1 MSTVQL
7 RLGEHIEGRS
17 GNRTGEGLHV
27 ERDALTTHGVI
38 VGMTGSGKTGLG
50 IVLLEEILRSGVP
63 ALVIDPKGDMGN
75 LALTFPKLD
84 GEAFAPWVDPA
95 VAKAAGQSAEAAGE
109 AAAATWRRGLQD
121 WGLGAEDVA
130 ALHAGAP
137 VTLYTPGS
145 QAGVPLSVLGSLA
158 APAIAFDD
166 AAEELRAEIEAF
178 TSSLL
183 ALCGVDADPMS
194 SREHILIAT
203 LIERAWRAGVSLD
216 LGELVAQVAQPP
228 LHKVG
233 VFELDRFFP
242 ERERDKLAMRLNGL
256 IASPSFAPWLA
267 GAPLDIQRML
277 FGDDGRPRAAIV
289 YLPHLPEE
297 QRMFAVTLL
306 LSKVVTWMRQQ
317 PGTSALRALL
327 YMDEVFGFCPPSG
340 SPPSK
345 RPLLTLLK
353 QARAHDVGVVLATQ
367 NPIDLDYKAMS
378 NAGTWM
384 IGRLSTERDK
394 ARIVE
399 ALRSAADDLDVEQT
413 DRQIGGLGK
422 RQFLLLG
429 TRGGK
434 PAVFTS
440 RFALSYL
447 RGPLTRDE
455 VERARREGLTAAPPS
470 TAGTAPTSGPRK
482 EAHPS
487 QGATLVAA
495 DATAEGALPRPDSP
509 PAPGSS
515 TAPAPATASAAPWAS
530 AEPGRAQVSAVDLLP
545 ATSAPRPRAQPAPA
559 VAEGI
564 RVAVLDPSA
573 AFAPLVGA
581 VRGGRAMRVVI
592 RARLTLSYPI
602 PGQLQPAPQ
611 AWDAVW
617 PHPAE
622 ALDIRQLLT
631 IDVEERDL
639 RGALPPQPEWL
650 PCAAPI
656 ASAAWWRELSGQ
668 LISHILATASA
679 EIFGH
684 AEFSMTSRPGE
695 SRESFVR
702 RTRVEADRRADIEAL
717 ELSSRIAAHVG
728 AQRQRIESAGYEID
742 AKAAEAEAVLAAA
755 EREAEQA
762 RLLGD
767 LVKSRDGPSAL
778 AAKAAALEQARQRT
792 ATVLAARD
800 KIAAARA
807 EIDAFEATLGPRVA
821 AIHARAIERSEVVER
836 HTVALSARDVHVAEL
851 AVIYVPSAGPLGVG

>member
-1 MSTVQL
+1 MSKVQL

-17 GNRTGEGLHV
+17 GNRTGEALHL

-50 IVLLEEILRSGVP
+50 IVLLEEILRTGVP

-75 LALTFPKLD
+75 LALTFPNLD
-84 GEAFAPWVDPA
+84 GGAFAPWVDPA
-95 VAKAAGQSAEAAGE
+95 VAQSAGQSQAEAGE
-109 AAAATWRRGLQD
+109 AAAATWRKGLQE
-121 WGLGAEDVA
+121 WGLGASDVA
-130 ALHAGAP
+130 ALREHAP

-145 QAGVPLSVLGSLA
+145 SAGVPLSVLGSLA
-158 APAIAFDD
+158 APGGSFDD

-183 ALCGVDADPMS
+183 ALCDIEADPMS

-203 LIERAWRAGVSLD
+203 LIERSWRAGISLD

-228 LHKVG
+228 LRQVG
-233 VFELDRFFP
+233 VFELDRFVP

-267 GAPLDIQRML
+267 GEPLDIQRML
-277 FGDDGRPRAAIV
+277 YGDDGRPRAAIV
-289 YLPHLPEE
+289 YLPHLPDE

-353 QARAHDVGVVLATQ
+353 QARAHGVGVVLATQ

-399 ALRSAADDLDVEQT
+399 ALRSAADDLDVEKT
-413 DRQIGGLGK
+413 DRAIGALGK

-429 TRGGK
+429 ARGGK
-434 PAVFTS
+434 PAVFTT

-447 RGPLTRDE
+447 RGPLTREE
-455 VERARREGLTAAPPS
+455 VERARREGLTDAPP
-470 TAGTAPTSGPRK
+470 
-482 EAHPS
+482 
-487 QGATLVAA
+487 
-495 DATAEGALPRPDSP
+495 
-509 PAPGSS
+509 
-515 TAPAPATASAAPWAS
+515 ASAAAPSAS
-530 AEPGRAQVSAVDLLP
+530 ARRPTPGAGHVEAQAATEGGQPGAQAAGAASWAPAEPAQAVQGRAPQSAVDLLP
-545 ATSAPRPRAQPAPA
+545 AAAPPRPRAQPAPA
-559 VAEGI
+559 VAEGV
-564 RVAVLDPSA
+564 RVAVLDPGA
-573 AFAPLVGA
+573 AWAPLVGA

-592 RARLTLSYPI
+592 RVRLVLAYPI
-602 PGQLQPAPQ
+602 PGKLQPAPQ
-611 AWDAVW
+611 SWDAIW

-622 ALDIRQLLT
+622 ALDVQQLLT

-650 PCAAPI
+650 PCPAPI
-656 ASAAWWRELSGQ
+656 ASSAWWRELSGQ
-668 LISHILATASA
+668 LMRHVQATASA
-679 EIFGH
+679 EVFRH
-684 AEFSMTSRPGE
+684 AEFAMASRPGE
-695 SRESFVR
+695 SRESFIR
-702 RTRVEADRRADIEAL
+702 RTRVEADRQADIETA
-717 ELSSRIAAHVG
+717 ELASRIAAHVST
-728 AQRQRIESAGYEID
+728 QRRRIESAGYEID
-742 AKAAEAEAVLAAA
+742 AKAAEAEAILTSA
-755 EREAEQA
+755 ERDEEQA
-762 RLLGD
+762 RLMGD
-767 LVKSRDGPSAL
+767 LLKGRDGPSTL

-792 ATVLAARD
+792 AGVLAARD

-821 AIHARAIERSEVVER
+821 AIHARAIERSEAVER
-836 HTVALSARDVHVAEL
+836 HTVALSSQDIRVGEL
-851 AVIYVPSAGPLGVG
+851 AVLYVPSAGPFG